1 MPKKKKNGLSPSRG
15 PTQAAEYGC
24 GSEIRAHGAN
34 GSFVTRA
41 DSIPNSF
48 GFTHSRSGQ
57 LESQRRDEIIQSMQE
72 MFSHLDPEVIYMV
85 LSEAD
90 FKGKGHFKL
99 LFNFSYTFHIKMVT
113 LV

>member
-15 PTQAAEYGC
+15 PMQAAEYGS

-41 DSIPNSF
+41 DSVYNNF
-48 GFTHSRSGQ
+48 GSTQSRSGH

-90 FKGKGHFKL
+90 FKGKDHFKAC
-99 LFNFSYTFHIKMVT
+99 VT
-113 LV
+113 LSFLRR